1 MTLLYRQT
9 PTWFITGTESTS
21 DTDSENTGCET
32 TESESVEDDESED
45 DGILRDST
53 LEHTYNARNDSLDL
67 QEISYSMPVIYHER

>member
-1 MTLLYRQT
+1 MTLLYWQT

-32 TESESVEDDESED
+32 TESESVEDDESKD

-67 QEISYSMPVIYHER
+67 QDISYAMLVIYHER